1 MIFKIKKTAAIVL
14 YNSQDKKMLF
24 QRLCPALSGLEQLI
38 SLQTF
43 FTVIEAATEEALR
56 NRKGNL
62 EMRNAVAE
70 INKKTVIRKIELF
83 GSADKA

>member
-1 MIFKIKKTAAIVL
+1 MPCIIRVRTANIFTDL
-14 YNSQDKKMLF
+14 
-24 QRLCPALSGLEQLI
+24 
-38 SLQTF
+38 
-43 FTVIEAATEEALR
+43 FTVVEATTEEALR

-70 INKKTVIRKIELF
+70 INKKAVIRKIELF

>member
-1 MIFKIKKTAAIVL
+1 MPCIIRVRTANIFTDL
-14 YNSQDKKMLF
+14 
-24 QRLCPALSGLEQLI
+24 
-38 SLQTF
+38 

-56 NRKGNL
+56 NRKGKL

-70 INKKTVIRKIELF
+70 INKKAVIRKIELF